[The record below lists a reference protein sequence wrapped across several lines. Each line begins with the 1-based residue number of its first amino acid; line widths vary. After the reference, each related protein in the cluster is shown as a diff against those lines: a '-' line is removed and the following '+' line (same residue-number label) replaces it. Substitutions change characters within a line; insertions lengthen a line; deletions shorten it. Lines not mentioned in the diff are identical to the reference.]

1 MKLAF
6 NGINSG
12 LGNNG
17 GSRTIIKSC
26 EILDRLGHDCN
37 IISNKDKFTWF
48 PHKPVINHIPNDL
61 DAIINIAA
69 VDYNITKNFN
79 VRIKAAWWRAHEN
92 WSNSEEHLKQCYIDK
107 EVVNI
112 VNSNGL
118 KQLLSAYGANSK
130 VIYQGIDFD
139 WWENRNLRPKDKI
152 RIGCLY
158 QKKPTKR
165 WGDFVKLAKILG
177 NKDYEYVG
185 FGDTMRNDE
194 FLTDFKCSPSTDELI
209 DFYSSCHIFFA
220 PTELEGLFNPA
231 QEAALCGC
239 LIVCGDEPL
248 NGMIY
253 DYAFPDNT
261 AMVYERKNIEHAA
274 ELIRNPNWDVIERMD
289 NHLRNNIG
297 SREKNMKK
305 MIFYLEKL

>member
-6 NGINSG
+6 NAING
-12 LGNNG
+12 NLGNNG
-17 GSRTIIKSC
+17 GSRSIILCSKTL
-26 EILDRLGHDCN
+26 EKLGYECN
-37 IISNKDKFTWF
+37 IVATVDNFTWF
-48 PHKPVINHIPNDL
+48 DHKQVINYIPNNI
-61 DAIINIAA
+61 DAVINVAA
-69 VDYNITKNFN
+69 VDYDITKKLNIP
-79 VRIKAAWWRAHEN
+79 IKVAWWRAHEN
-92 WSNSEEHLKQCYIDK
+92 WNNSEEYLKQCYIDK

-118 KQLLSAYGANSK
+118 KQLLSTYGADSK
-130 VIYQGIDFD
+130 VIYPGIDFF
-139 WWENRNLRPKDKI
+139 WEDRNLRPKDKI

-165 WGDFVKLAKILG
+165 WKDFVTLAKILG
-177 NKDYEYVG
+177 HKDYEYVG
-185 FGDTMRNDE
+185 FGDTMRNDG
-194 FLTDFKCSPSTDELI
+194 FLTDFKCNPPINELI
-209 DFYSSCHIFFA
+209 NFYSSCRIFFA

-239 LIVCGDEPL
+239 LIVCGDEPM

-274 ELIRNPNWDVIERMD
+274 ELIKNPNWNLIENMQK
-289 NHLRNNIG
+289 HLKNNIG
-297 SREKNMKK
+297 TREENMKK
-305 MIFYLEKL
+305 FIKCLEGM